1 MKGGAIISAFVTAI
15 VGAIGSLTTGLF
27 AMTGS
32 GETAAGI
39 GLLTATV
46 LGVGLAR
53 KTAGKAK
60 SVFK

>member
-1 MKGGAIISAFVTAI
+1 MKGGFTITAFVTAI
-15 VGAIGSLTTGLF
+15 VSAVTSLTTGLF
-27 AMTGS
+27 ATSGS
-32 GETAAGI
+32 GAEVAGI

-60 SVFK
+60 AVFK

>member
-1 MKGGAIISAFVTAI
+1 MKGGIVITAFVTAI
-15 VGAIGSLTTGLF
+15 VGAVASLTTGLF
-27 AMTGS
+27 ATTGE
-32 GETAAGI
+32 GAAVAGI

-60 SVFK
+60 AVFK